1 MHTAKIALLTG
12 GSRGLGKDMALKLAQ
27 QGIDVILTYRSQQA
41 EAAAVVAAIEA
52 LGRRAVALPL
62 NVADT
67 STFAAFFTQVTT
79 VLAET
84 FGTSNIDFLINNA
97 GTGLILPFAETSEAQ
112 VDELLNQHFKGVY
125 FLTQRALRLLR
136 DGGRIINITSV
147 AARVAYA
154 GNSVYASVKGALD
167 VLTRQLA
174 LELGSRGITVNAVA
188 PGAVFGGGAMQD
200 TPEIRAW
207 VTQATALGRVAEPDD
222 IGGIVAF
229 LCSDAARWINGQR
242 LEATG
247 GTVL

>member
-1 MHTAKIALLTG
+1 MRTAKIALLTG

-27 QGIDVILTYRSQQA
+27 QGIDVILTYRSQQV

-67 STFAAFFTQVTT
+67 STFAVFFTQVTT

-84 FGTSNIDFLINNA
+84 FGTGNIDFLINNA
-97 GTGLILPFAETSEAQ
+97 GTGLILPFAETTEAQ

-125 FLTQRALRLLR
+125 FLTQRALLLLR

-229 LCSDAARWINGQR
+229 LCSDAARWLNGQR

>member
-1 MHTAKIALLTG
+1 MRTAKIALLTG

-79 VLAET
+79 ALAAT
-84 FGTSNIDFLINNA
+84 FGTDKVDFLINNA
-97 GTGLILPFAETSEAQ
+97 GTGLILPFAETTEAQ
-112 VDELLNQHFKGVY
+112 VDELLNQHFKGPY
-125 FLTQRALRLLR
+125 FLTQRALLLLR

-188 PGAVFGGGAMQD
+188 PGAVFGGGAMHD
-200 TPEIRAW
+200 TPELRAW
-207 VTQATALGRVAEPDD
+207 AAQATALGRVAEPDD

-229 LCSDAARWINGQR
+229 LCTDAARWINGQR
-242 LEATG
+242 VEATG